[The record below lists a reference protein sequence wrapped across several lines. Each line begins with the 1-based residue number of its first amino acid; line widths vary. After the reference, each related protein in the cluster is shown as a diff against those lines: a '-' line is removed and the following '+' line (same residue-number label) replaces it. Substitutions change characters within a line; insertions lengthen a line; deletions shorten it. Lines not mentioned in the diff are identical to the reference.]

1 MNNNTKTVFYKKVG
15 RRYAAIAEYDDEYMN
30 SFSKGAHLVICH
42 PGSSSRR
49 YRIDPDYA
57 SLIAA
62 GRVAEDAI
70 SKSIMD
76 ALELRLPS
84 SLRKT
89 MLTNEQKIAWQQLIE
104 AFGQDAHQLEWPSVR
119 EAAEAGVTAMM
130 EEAKHLLENDAVRR
144 AWEHYQLVCAL
155 TKQQESAH

>member
-1 MNNNTKTVFYKKVG
+1 MNDSTKTIFYKKVG
-15 RRYAAIAEYDDEYMN
+15 RRYVPIAEYDDEYMS
-30 SFSKGAHLVICH
+30 SFPKGTHLVICH
-42 PGSSSRR
+42 PGGSSRR

-57 SLIAA
+57 ALIAA

-70 SKSIMD
+70 SKSIMA
-76 ALELRLPS
+76 ALELRLSGNP
-84 SLRKT
+84 RKT
-89 MLTNEQKIAWQQLIE
+89 ALTDEQKIAWQQLIA
-104 AFGQDAHQLEWPSVR
+104 AFGEGARQLEWPSVR
-119 EAAEAGVTAMM
+119 EAAEAGVTAMI